1 MGEEPKK
8 LDLAAEWRTAA
19 ARVARQVNLGW
30 WVQTLAAPLIILGI
44 AGASTLLLVRRHV
57 PDLPAWQ
64 LGLWTAGAVVLLGGI
79 AFLIAR
85 RRFENV
91 ETSMVRI
98 EDTMQLRNGL
108 SAARAGVAPWPAM
121 PRKVDP
127 GLGWNWQRVVIPP
140 VAALALLLGGLLIPV
155 AAVSQDP
162 DDGPD
167 EPLAWEQIEADL
179 ERLEQ
184 DELIDENYLEETRKK
199 LEELRQNDEDE
210 WFSHSSLEAT
220 DSLKQQHNS
229 ELERLERE
237 LERADRALGSLQK
250 NAGGMPQERK
260 DQLMN
265 QFDQALQGL
274 QNGALKPNPELLNQL
289 RELDPNNLGQL
300 NQEQLDQLREN
311 LRQAGQACKDCQGGG
326 EGGGQ
331 GDEWLD
337 ELLDGDGN
345 GGGEGQCPG
354 GDQPGDG
361 PGGKGGVNRGPGHAP
376 GVLGAEGETLETG
389 DLEAMEAKDLSRSL
403 PGDLLQLQDGE
414 HEVDENATRDGSG
427 GSVDATGA
435 GGDRVWRESL
445 DPDEQRA
452 LKRFFE

>member
-1 MGEEPKK
+1 MSEEPKK
-8 LDLAAEWRTAA
+8 VDLAAEWRSAA

-30 WVQTLAAPLIILGI
+30 WVQTLAAPLIVLGI
-44 AGASTLLLVRRHV
+44 AGASTLLLVRRHL

-64 LGLWTAGAVVLLGGI
+64 LGAWTAGAVVLLGGI

-85 RRFENV
+85 RRFENA

-108 SAARAGVAPWPAM
+108 SAARAGVAPWPEV

-155 AAVSQDP
+155 AAVSEDP

-179 ERLEQ
+179 ERLDQ

-199 LEELRQNDEDE
+199 LEELRKNDEEE

-220 DSLKQQHNS
+220 DSLKQQHKS
-229 ELERLERE
+229 ELERMERE

-250 NAGGMPQERK
+250 NAGGMPQDRK

-274 QNGALKPNPELLNQL
+274 QNGALKPNPGLLDQL

-300 NQEQLDQLREN
+300 NQDQLDQLREN

-326 EGGGQ
+326 QGGQ

-345 GGGEGQCPG
+345 GQGDGNCPG
-354 GDQPGDG
+354 GDQPGNG

-376 GVLGAEGETLETG
+376 GVLGAEGEKLETG

-414 HEVDENATRDGSG
+414 HEVDETATRDGSG
-427 GSVDATGA
+427 GGIDATGS